1 MCTNLNN
8 KDVNFQVK
16 ILCYVT
22 SLHADTNMETGRN
35 PQPLYNKISTCAI
48 LPRDRM

>member
-8 KDVNFQVK
+8 KDVNFQAK
-16 ILCYVT
+16 ILYYVT
-22 SLHADTNMETGRN
+22 FLHADTNIGTGRN
-35 PQPLYNKISTCAI
+35 PQAFHHKISTCAI